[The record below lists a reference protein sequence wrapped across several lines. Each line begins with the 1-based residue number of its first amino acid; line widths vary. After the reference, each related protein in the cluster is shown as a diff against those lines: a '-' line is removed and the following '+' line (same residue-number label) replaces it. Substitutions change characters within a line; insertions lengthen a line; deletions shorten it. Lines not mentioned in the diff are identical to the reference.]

1 MKLIVILIIT
11 GFIFYTF
18 FFLIRTE
25 IFLKK
30 SQKEKNNIKP
40 VNKKDKKLI
49 VAIPVLREQNCIEDT
64 VM

>member
-11 GFIFYTF
+11 GFIFYTL

-40 VNKKDKKLI
+40 VNKKDKKII

>member
-11 GFIFYTF
+11 GFIFYTL